1 MNRLDSCKASS
12 RTCIFSKSL
21 NMVYVR
27 LDMRTCLSTLS
38 VYELV
43 LALSSALCKIHL
55 LYFGVNSVQM
65 KNLIRFIVAKHQ
77 LKT

>member
-1 MNRLDSCKASS
+1 
-12 RTCIFSKSL
+12 
-21 NMVYVR
+21 MVYVR

-65 KNLIRFIVAKHQ
+65 KNLIRYIVAKHL